1 MGKTKIAGIDE
12 VGRGPLCGPVVA
24 SAVILPENIDIPG
37 LTDSKKI
44 SPKKRVL
51 LYDKIFEK
59 AVSIGVG
66 IINEDRIDE
75 INILNATI
83 EAMILSIEDLNI
95 IPDFLLVDG
104 NMKSL
109 TTIPQESIIKG
120 DSKSL
125 SISAASVI
133 AKVTRDRIM
142 KDYDMIFPHYG
153 FSRNMGYGTKEHIQA
168 LGENFS
174 TPIHRKTF
182 KPVSDYLPDFNDIE
196 DIKRLRLQIAAT
208 DLLKNAHCL
217 ININFIEYYILTS
230 KDNSYNFYFLNTE
243 LSKNQIFDL
252 VDDILHND
260 SNKKDISSNLNISVI
275 SVKFSKAKP
284 KIKYEKYT

>member
-1 MGKTKIAGIDE
+1 MLEFEKKFRALGKTKVAGIDE

-24 SAVILPENIDIPG
+24 SSVILPENIDIPG
-37 LTDSKKI
+37 LTDSKKL
-44 SPKKRVL
+44 SPTKRIR
-51 LYDKIFEK
+51 LYDEIVEK

-83 EAMILSIEDLNI
+83 EAMILSIEDLKI
-95 IPDFLLVDG
+95 KPDFLLVDG
-104 NMKSL
+104 NMKNI

-133 AKVTRDRIM
+133 AKVTRDRLM
-142 KDYDMIFPHYG
+142 KDYDMIFPDYG

-168 LGENFS
+168 LGKSFS

-182 KPVSDYLPDFNDIE
+182 KPVSDYLPNFSDLTDIN
-196 DIKRLRLQIAAT
+196 RLRLQLAAT
-208 DLLKNAHCL
+208 DLLKKCS
-217 ININFIEYYILTS
+217 F
-230 KDNSYNFYFLNTE
+230 
-243 LSKNQIFDL
+243 
-252 VDDILHND
+252 
-260 SNKKDISSNLNISVI
+260 
-275 SVKFSKAKP
+275 FS
-284 KIKYEKYT
+284 